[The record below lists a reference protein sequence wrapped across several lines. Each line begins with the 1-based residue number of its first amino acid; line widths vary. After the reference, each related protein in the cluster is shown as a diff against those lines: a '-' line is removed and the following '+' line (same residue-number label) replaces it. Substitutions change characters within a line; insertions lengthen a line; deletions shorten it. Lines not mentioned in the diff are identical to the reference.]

1 MSVVKKIV
9 LLHPQKQITVMQ
21 TKNDKVFIFAG
32 RATKDLATR
41 VAENYGIEL
50 GKSEVFQYADGE
62 FQPSFEET
70 IRGGIVFIIQ
80 STIPPTDNLFELL
93 MMIDAAKRASADK
106 VVAVIPYYGFARQD
120 RKDKPHVPIASKLI
134 ADMLQASGVDRVV
147 TMDLHADQIQG
158 FFNIPVDHLF
168 GSSIFMPYIREALNV
183 EDVMFASPDLG
194 GSRRA
199 GMYAKTMGN
208 SFVMCYKH
216 RNKPNEIGE
225 MRLIGDVEGKD
236 VILLDDII
244 DTGSTICKA
253 AEIIKQNGA
262 KSVRAMITH
271 AVLSNGHKGDAIEK
285 IENSVLEEL
294 VVSDTI
300 PLRRQS
306 PKIHVLPTDWLLA
319 ESIRCIVNYES
330 IDNLY
335 ENTIHRKGIPH
346 KLHNN
351 N

>member
-1 MSVVKKIV
+1 MES
-9 LLHPQKQITVMQ
+9 
-21 TKNDKVFIFAG
+21 KNDKVFIFAG
-32 RATKDLATR
+32 RATKDLASR
-41 VAENYGIEL
+41 VAESYGIAL

-93 MMIDAAKRASADK
+93 MMIDAAKRASAQK
-106 VVAVIPYYGFARQD
+106 VIAVIPYYGFARQD

-134 ADMLQASGVDRVV
+134 ADMLTAAGVDRIV

-168 GSSIFMPYIREALNV
+168 GSSLFMPYIREALDV
-183 EDVMFASPDLG
+183 DDVMFASPDLG

-225 MRLIGDVEGKD
+225 MRLIGDVKGKD

-253 AEIIKQNGA
+253 AGIIKESGA

-271 AVLSNGHKGDAIEK
+271 PVLSGNAIEK
-285 IENSVLEEL
+285 IEASALEEL

-300 PLRRQS
+300 PLKRNS
-306 PKIHVLPTDWLLA
+306 EKIHVLPTDWLLA
-319 ESIRCIVNYES
+319 EAIRCIVNYES

-346 KLHNN
+346 KLG
-351 N
+351 